1 MSEVVF
7 RDGSKDALSNIRKLR
22 DVALMESAII
32 VEGECIVRCPVDT
45 GHLRGSISRK
55 VCLSTGSV
63 EGTDQEDGVKGAPEV
78 GEAVV
83 GTNVSYA
90 PHVEYGTKFQRAQPF
105 MRTGAV
111 AAEPKVKQIFRNRL
125 GQQVNVTRFEGET
138 HVV

>member
-1 MSEVVF
+1 MSEV
-7 RDGSKDALSNIRKLR
+7 RIMDGSRDALEKIAGLR
-22 DVALMESAII
+22 DIALTESAIT

-45 GHLRGSISRK
+45 GHLKGSISRK